1 MGTVKMACNMKV
13 IPILVSLGLMV
24 AMLATTADCKPKKS
38 PESKSKYPVTQKP
51 SKSKAANSEGAE
63 ETAEPKEPEEN
74 PSADKKEEK
83 EKEKDEDKDKDEDE
97 DKDKTKTAEDDFEP
111 EEDPLADKEEEKEE
125 GEDPKEEADSKVQM
139 NHKKPTMKIPDLKEL
154 AKNITGEEKK
164 TAEEDLEPEED
175 PLAD

>member
-51 SKSKAANSEGAE
+51 SKSKAANSEKAE
-63 ETAEPKEPEEN
+63 ETAEPEEPEEN

-83 EKEKDEDKDKDEDE
+83 EKEKEEDKDEDE
-97 DKDKTKTAEDDFEP
+97 DKDKTEIAEDDFE
-111 EEDPLADKEEEKEE
+111 
-125 GEDPKEEADSKVQM
+125 
-139 NHKKPTMKIPDLKEL
+139 
-154 AKNITGEEKK
+154 
-164 TAEEDLEPEED
+164 
-175 PLAD
+175 